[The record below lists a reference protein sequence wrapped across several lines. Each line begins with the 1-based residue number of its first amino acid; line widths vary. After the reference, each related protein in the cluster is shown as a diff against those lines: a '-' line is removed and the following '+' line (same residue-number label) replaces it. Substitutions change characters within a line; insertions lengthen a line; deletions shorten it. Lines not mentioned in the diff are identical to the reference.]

1 MIDFRFRAATEL
13 DDAAILAL
21 NRESEHFL
29 SPLNQ
34 AKLRRLANEA
44 ALFQVAVSAGAVA
57 GFLLVF
63 GPEADYDSPNFLW
76 FKSRYDDFLYVDRIV
91 ISETFRG
98 HRLATRFY
106 ELLDVHARD
115 RGVSRVVCEVNIDP
129 PNPASLRF
137 HEKLGFI
144 EVGRQSIPP
153 DDNSDHEKIVSLL
166 EKARKQRR

>member
-1 MIDFRFRAATEL
+1 MIDFRFRAATQL
-13 DDAAILAL
+13 DYPAILSL

-34 AKLRRLANEA
+34 AKLTRLANEA
-44 ALFQVAVSAGAVA
+44 AVFQVAVSADAVV

-98 HRLATRFY
+98 HHLATSFY
-106 ELLDVHARD
+106 EQLDMHARD
-115 RGVSRVVCEVNIDP
+115 RGVSRVVCEVNIVP

-144 EVGRQSIPP
+144 EVGRQSIPAAYK
-153 DDNSDHEKIVSLL
+153 SDHQKIVSLQ
-166 EKARKQRR
+166 EKARNR